1 MTIDATAMA
10 DFYAT
15 RHGVMAARQIRARLA
30 ALWPDLTGMEVLGV
44 GYPAPYL
51 RVWREQAARCVV
63 ITPAQMGVTRWPA
76 SRLNLSAAAEEDSLP
91 LADVSIDRLLMIHG
105 LEHAEAAR
113 RMLREAWRVLRPE
126 GRMIVVVPNRASPW
140 AYLERTPFGHGQPY
154 SAAQLGRLLAGS
166 MFRVERRDMALLI
179 PPLGLGKDL
188 STADLLERIGRR
200 AVPQLGGVVLAE
212 AVKDV
217 AGVIPLMQGR
227 RRLVFAESR

>member
-30 ALWPDLTGMEVLGV
+30 ALWPDLTGVEVLGV

-51 RVWREQAARCVV
+51 RVWREQALRCVV

-188 STADLLERIGRR
+188 STADLVERIGRR

>member
-1 MTIDATAMA
+1 MSIDATMLA

-15 RHGVMAARQIRARLA
+15 RHGVMAARQIRARLSV
-30 ALWPDLTGMEVLGV
+30 LWPDMTGLELLGF
-44 GYPAPYL
+44 GYAAPYVRL
-51 RVWREQAARCVV
+51 WREDAGRCVM
-63 ITPAQMGVTRWPA
+63 ITPAQMGAARWPA

-91 LADVSIDRLLMIHG
+91 LADVSIDRLLMVHG

-166 MFRVERRDMALLI
+166 LFRVERRDMALMI

-188 STADLLERIGRR
+188 STAALVERVGRR
-200 AVPQLGGVVLAE
+200 LVPQLGGVMLAE

-217 AGVIPLMQGR
+217 AGVIPLRQGR

>member
-15 RHGVMAARQIRARLA
+15 RHGVMAARQICARLA

>member
-188 STADLLERIGRR
+188 STADLIERIGRR

>member
-30 ALWPDLTGMEVLGV
+30 ALWPDLMGMEVLGV

>member
-30 ALWPDLTGMEVLGV
+30 SLWPDLTGMEVLGV

-76 SRLNLSAAAEEDSLP
+76 SRLNLSATAEEDSLP

-105 LEHAEAAR
+105 LEHAETAR

-154 SAAQLGRLLAGS
+154 SAAQLGRVLAGS
-166 MFRVERRDMALLI
+166 MFRVERRDMALLM

-212 AVKDV
+212 AIKDV
-217 AGVIPLMQGR
+217 AGVIPLMRGR